1 MEDINVPLDQ
11 EEGSLLP
18 NNLRLSPEQKAAYLS
33 GRDYELSGSP
43 TGGKA
48 SANTYLGDTNVRGKV
63 AKEAGIRSIGLG
75 ASKNIGGVNVSAD
88 ALHKGLQKEFT
99 LKADMPIGAG
109 MGYLNASRANDA
121 NTVRAGLN
129 GPIMGGRFSAEAGS
143 SPEGRDIG
151 ASYENGNLKF
161 SGSRTMPTE
170 GRPDNRFNI
179 QYGRSFAQG
188 GLASLHRTANSLAA
202 QGRHGDD
209 TLIHVS
215 RKELAGLAS
224 LNGGKLSTNPQTG
237 LPEAFSLGSLLPT
250 IAAIGLTSMGVPA
263 WGVGLGAGATA
274 MLQGKSLTQGLVT
287 GLLAG
292 ATAGVG
298 DSLAQAGKGAAEQ
311 TAGTALT
318 NASQEVGNAALQTGA
333 KEAIVNQ
340 AAQGGFGGL
349 TEHGTSLLDYQQM
362 VNQGANPLTSGF
374 NPQLNAAAEAAKVNA
389 IGQMPGGEL
398 GAITKAAQNKA
409 VGPDFLPEAARQ
421 KLGNI
426 SAGLAQPDALKNALM
441 SKSGA
446 ALLMGGVGSLM
457 PDPNKPVVPP
467 STFSGSSYRPMGA
480 YNRNY
485 TPAPVGYDPN
495 QGEYNYFPGDRYYRA
510 AAGGSMQD
518 ILAQPV
524 MPPNQMMGGSTPY
537 ANQFYPGANI
547 AQGGASQAPS
557 ATDVVGGYDQSINQ
571 YTGEPVRMAFGGVA
585 TLDTKSEMSTI
596 RALRRAYPHRA
607 DAERDAMVKG
617 SPAQQMGVTS
627 ADSPILTY
635 AFGPKQELSGR
646 GDGMSDDIP
655 AMIGGQKQARLS
667 DGEFVIPADVVA
679 GLGNGSTKAGSG
691 HLYEMLDRVREAR
704 TGTKKQGKQIKAG
717 EFMPA

>member
-1 MEDINVPLDQ
+1 LQQNALKMPIGDVDPF
-11 EEGSLLP
+11 GM
-18 NNLRLSPEQKAAYLS
+18 S
-33 GRDYELSGSP
+33 GF
-43 TGGKA
+43 
-48 SANTYLGDTNVRGKV
+48 ANTPGGATATEY
-63 AKEAGIRSIGLG
+63 AKLVDAT
-75 ASKNIGGVNVSAD
+75 GGVN
-88 ALHKGLQKEFT
+88 GI
-99 LKADMPIGAG
+99 P
-109 MGYLNASRANDA
+109 ANKFA
-121 NTVRAGLN
+121 Q
-129 GPIMGGRFSAEAGS
+129 EAG
-143 SPEGRDIG
+143 D
-151 ASYENGNLKF
+151 
-161 SGSRTMPTE
+161 
-170 GRPDNRFNI
+170 
-179 QYGRSFAQG
+179 
-188 GLASLHRTANSLAA
+188 
-202 QGRHGDD
+202 
-209 TLIHVS
+209 
-215 RKELAGLAS
+215 
-224 LNGGKLSTNPQTG
+224 
-237 LPEAFSLGSLLPT
+237 
-250 IAAIGLTSMGVPA
+250 IAASAVSKTSNTA
-263 WGVGLGAGATA
+263 AGP
-274 MLQGKSLTQGLVT
+274 S
-287 GLLAG
+287 
-292 ATAGVG
+292 
-298 DSLAQAGKGAAEQ
+298 
-311 TAGTALT
+311 
-318 NASQEVGNAALQTGA
+318 
-333 KEAIVNQ
+333 
-340 AAQGGFGGL
+340 
-349 TEHGTSLLDYQQM
+349 
-362 VNQGANPLTSGF
+362 
-374 NPQLNAAAEAAKVNA
+374 
-389 IGQMPGGEL
+389 
-398 GAITKAAQNKA
+398 
-409 VGPDFLPEAARQ
+409 FLPDAARQ

-524 MPPNQMMGGSTPY
+524 MPPNQMMGGSAPNV
-537 ANQFYPGANI
+537 NQFYPGANI
-547 AQGGASQAPS
+547 ASSRASYAPPS
-557 ATDVVGGYDQSINQ
+557 ATEVVGGYDQSINQ

-617 SPAQQMGVTS
+617 SPAQPMGVTS

>member
-1 MEDINVPLDQ
+1 MEDINVPLNQ

-18 NNLRLSPEQKAAYLS
+18 TNLRLTPKQKAAYLS

-43 TGGKA
+43 TGGEA
-48 SANTYLGDTNVRGKV
+48 SVNTSIGDTNVRGKV

-224 LNGGKLSTNPQTG
+224 LNGGNLSINPQTG
-237 LPEAFSLGSLLPT
+237 LPEAFSLGSMLPT
-250 IAAIGLTSMGVPA
+250 IAALGLSAMGVPA
-263 WGVGLGAGATA
+263 WGIGLGAGATA
-274 MLQGKSLTQGLVT
+274 MLQGKSLTQGLLT

-292 ATAGVG
+292 GTSGVT
-298 DSLAQAGKGAAEQ
+298 DALAEAGKGAA
-311 TAGTALT
+311 TTTALT
-318 NASQEVGNAALQTGA
+318 DPTGVTSLARDAAANTAAQNATGQAVQSTLSDAAKNAAIEGIPLPSNYAQQVLSQVDPNIA
-333 KEAIVNQ
+333 ANARIAAIDS
-340 AAQGGFGGL
+340 AQGGL
-349 TEHGTSLLDYQQM
+349 NSTIAADAARVQ
-362 VNQGANPLTSGF
+362 
-374 NPQLNAAAEAAKVNA
+374 NAAA
-389 IGQMPGGEL
+389 
-398 GAITKAAQNKA
+398 
-409 VGPDFLPEAARQ
+409 GPSFLPDAARQ

-426 SAGLAQPDALKNALM
+426 SAGLGQPDALKNALM

-457 PDPNKPVVPP
+457 PDPNKAVVPP
-467 STFSGSSYRPMGA
+467 NTFSGSSYRPMGA

-485 TPAPVGYDPN
+485 AAAPVGYDPN

-510 AAGGSMQD
+510 AAGGSMED
-518 ILAQPV
+518 IQAQPV
-524 MPPNQMMGGSTPY
+524 MPPNQMMGGATPY

-547 AQGGASQAPS
+547 AQGGASQSPS

-571 YTGEPVRMAFGGVA
+571 YTGEPVRMARGGVA
-585 TLDTKSEMSTI
+585 AFDKNSEMSAI

-667 DGEFVIPADVVA
+667 DGEFVIPADVVS

>member
-1 MEDINVPLDQ
+1 M
-11 EEGSLLP
+11 
-18 NNLRLSPEQKAAYLS
+18 
-33 GRDYELSGSP
+33 
-43 TGGKA
+43 
-48 SANTYLGDTNVRGKV
+48 
-63 AKEAGIRSIGLG
+63 
-75 ASKNIGGVNVSAD
+75 
-88 ALHKGLQKEFT
+88 
-99 LKADMPIGAG
+99 
-109 MGYLNASRANDA
+109 
-121 NTVRAGLN
+121 
-129 GPIMGGRFSAEAGS
+129 
-143 SPEGRDIG
+143 
-151 ASYENGNLKF
+151 
-161 SGSRTMPTE
+161 
-170 GRPDNRFNI
+170 
-179 QYGRSFAQG
+179 
-188 GLASLHRTANSLAA
+188 
-202 QGRHGDD
+202 
-209 TLIHVS
+209 
-215 RKELAGLAS
+215 
-224 LNGGKLSTNPQTG
+224 
-237 LPEAFSLGSLLPT
+237 LPT
-250 IAAIGLTSMGVPA
+250 IAAIGLTAMGVPA

-274 MLQGKSLTQGLVT
+274 MLQGKSLTQGLMT

-292 ATAGVG
+292 GAAGVT
-298 DSLAQAGKGAAEQ
+298 DSLAQAGQGVAD
-311 TAGTALT
+311 TATSTALT
-318 NASQEVGNAALQTGA
+318 NASQQVGNAALETGA

-340 AAQGGFGGL
+340 AAQG
-349 TEHGTSLLDYQQM
+349 SLNGITDQGMMSLADYQQM

-374 NPQLNAAAEAAKVNA
+374 NPQLNAAAEAAKTSAIENGIPLADYIKSVN
-389 IGQMPGGEL
+389 Q
-398 GAITKAAQNKA
+398 GANPLK
-409 VGPDFLPEAARQ
+409 GPEFLPDAARQ

-426 SAGLAQPDALKNALM
+426 SAGLGQPDALKNALM
-441 SKSGA
+441 SKSGMA
-446 ALLMGGVGSLM
+446 TLIGGVGSLM

-480 YNRNY
+480 YDRNY

-495 QGEYNYFPGDRYYRA
+495 QGEFNYFPGDRYYRA

-524 MPPNQMMGGSTPY
+524 MPPNQMMGGATPY

-547 AQGGASQAPS
+547 AQGGASQAPA
-557 ATDVVGGYDQSINQ
+557 ATDVVGGYDQKLDQ